1 MKKDILKDL
10 PTAAVASD
18 VRPFVEN
25 IENLSRLY
33 NDPVML
39 LADEDAI
46 YILPAEA
53 AGEADDKGSSGD
65 AF

>member
-1 MKKDILKDL
+1 M
-10 PTAAVASD
+10 ASD

>member
-10 PTAAVASD
+10 PTAAGASD
-18 VRPFVEN
+18 VRPFVED

-53 AGEADDKGSSGD
+53 AGEADGKGGSRD